1 MTRLTLRNIRAHKR
15 RLVGTALA
23 IVLGVAFLSATLV
36 MGDTMRDSFSGLYD
50 EMTAGTDVV
59 VRNET
64 VMGSEDLEQR
74 GPVPAEMLDRLAS
87 IEGVAAAAPGIEGSV
102 QILDR
107 QGDPIGGDG
116 PPVLADN
123 WVEDEILNPMVIRE
137 GRAPEGPGEVA
148 IDRDSARKAD
158 LTVGDTTTVR
168 TPAPLELE
176 LVGTYTLGDNDA
188 LNGATSVSF
197 ETDVAAE
204 LMTEPGQLS
213 TVRLRAESGVSSEL
227 LRDRVAAE
235 LDPGFEALTGT
246 ELADEYQ
253 ADTEKAFL
261 NILNTA
267 LLVFAGIAL
276 LVASFSIHN
285 TFSII
290 VAQRSRESALLR
302 ALGASRG
309 QVLFATA
316 LEALVVGLAGSAIG
330 LAAGVGLAVGLKALL
345 ASAGMELVT
354 SGVVVQ
360 PPALAAG
367 MVVGLVVTVVS
378 AVVPSLKA
386 SRVAPLAALRELAVD
401 QGSVSRS
408 RTLGGITMTLTGF
421 ALVVTGAL
429 VDGGSASLAG
439 LGAAVLVIGTV
450 VLGPVV
456 ARPVTAAIG
465 SPLAVAG
472 GTTGRIAR
480 RNVARNPRRTAG
492 SATAL
497 LVGVAVVALMATFA
511 SSLKTSMDQVV
522 DRTFRGDLVLDSG
535 WSGVGMSPELTR
547 QIGELDEVDTS
558 FGLALAALTI
568 DGRDEMPL
576 AADTEALGEVA
587 DLGVIEGSVDEL
599 QPGQL
604 AISETYAGSHDLA
617 MGSKVTADF
626 ADGAQQELT
635 VSAVYSERDL
645 MGDLVMLRD
654 DWIPHAGRTPTDLV
668 VLVGLADGVSID
680 EGRAAVQALSD
691 VHAGPT
697 VQDRDEY
704 LDTMAADLDQ
714 LLYLVYGLLGLA
726 VLIALMGI
734 ANTLSLGIHE
744 RTRELGLLRA
754 VGQSRRQLRST
765 VRWESVITAV
775 FGTVGGIG
783 LGTFLG
789 WGLVKAALS
798 SQGFGAVT
806 VPTATLVVVT
816 VMAAVAGVLAAV
828 RPARRAARLDILEA
842 VATS

>member
-36 MGDTMRDSFSGLYD
+36 MGDTMRDSFTGLYD

-74 GPVPAEMLDRLAS
+74 GPVSAEMVDRLAS
-87 IEGVAAAAPGIEGSV
+87 VDGVAAAAPGIEGSV

-107 QGDPIGGDG
+107 HGDPIGGDG

-148 IDRDSARKAD
+148 IDRDSARKAG
-158 LTVGDTTTVR
+158 LTVGETTTVR

-197 ETDVAAE
+197 ETEVAAE

-213 TVRLRAESGVSSEL
+213 TIRLRAESGVSSEL

-235 LDPGFEALTGT
+235 LDPGFEALTGA

-316 LEALVVGLAGSAIG
+316 LEASVIGLMGSAMG
-330 LAAGVGLAVGLKALL
+330 LAAGVGLAVGLEALL

-354 SGVVVQ
+354 SGVVVET
-360 PPALAAG
+360 PALAAG
-367 MVVGLVVTVVS
+367 MIVGLVVTLVS
-378 AVVPSLKA
+378 AIVPSLKA

-408 RTLGGITMTLTGF
+408 RTIAGPALVGTG
-421 ALVVTGAL
+421 LIMVVTGAL

-439 LGAAVLVIGTV
+439 LGAAVLVVGTV

-456 ARPVTAAIG
+456 ARPVTAVIG

-480 RNVARNPRRTAG
+480 RNVSRNPRRTAG

-547 QIGELDEVDTS
+547 EIGELDEVDTS
-558 FGLALAALTI
+558 FGLALAVLTL

-576 AADTEALGEVA
+576 AADTESLGEVA
-587 DLGVIEGSVDEL
+587 DLGVVEGSVDDL

-604 AISETYAGSHDLA
+604 AISENYAESHDLA
-617 MGSKVTADF
+617 MGSTVTAAF
-626 ADGAQQELT
+626 ADGAQQELS
-635 VSAVYSERDL
+635 VSAVYAERDL
-645 MGDLVMLRD
+645 MGDLVITTD
-654 DWIPHAGRTPTDLV
+654 DWIPHAGRTPTDLM
-668 VLVGLADGVSID
+668 VLVGLADGVSVD
-680 EGRAAVQALSD
+680 EGRAAVQAASD
-691 VHAGPT
+691 AHAGPT

-704 LDTMAADLDQ
+704 LDTMGAELDQ

-734 ANTLSLGIHE
+734 ANTLSLAIHE

-806 VPTATLVVVT
+806 IPTTTLLVVT
-816 VMAAVAGVLAAV
+816 GLAAVAGVLAAV

>member
-74 GPVPAEMLDRLAS
+74 GPVSAEMVDRLAS
-87 IEGVAAAAPGIEGSV
+87 VDGVAAAAPGIEGSV

-107 QGDPIGGDG
+107 HGDPIGGDG
-116 PPVLADN
+116 PPVVADN

-197 ETDVAAE
+197 ETEVAAE

-213 TVRLRAESGVSSEL
+213 TIRLRAESGVSSEL

-235 LDPGFEALTGT
+235 LDPGFEALTGA

-285 TFSII
+285 MFSII

-316 LEALVVGLAGSAIG
+316 LEASVIGLMGSAMG
-330 LAAGVGLAVGLKALL
+330 LAAGVGLAVGLEALL

-354 SGVVVQ
+354 SGVVVET
-360 PPALAAG
+360 PALAAG
-367 MVVGLVVTVVS
+367 MIVGLVVTLVS
-378 AVVPSLKA
+378 AIVPSLKA

-401 QGSVSRS
+401 QGSVS
-408 RTLGGITMTLTGF
+408 
-421 ALVVTGAL
+421 
-429 VDGGSASLAG
+429 
-439 LGAAVLVIGTV
+439 
-450 VLGPVV
+450 
-456 ARPVTAAIG
+456 
-465 SPLAVAG
+465 
-472 GTTGRIAR
+472 
-480 RNVARNPRRTAG
+480 
-492 SATAL
+492 
-497 LVGVAVVALMATFA
+497 
-511 SSLKTSMDQVV
+511 
-522 DRTFRGDLVLDSG
+522 
-535 WSGVGMSPELTR
+535 
-547 QIGELDEVDTS
+547 
-558 FGLALAALTI
+558 
-568 DGRDEMPL
+568 
-576 AADTEALGEVA
+576 
-587 DLGVIEGSVDEL
+587 
-599 QPGQL
+599 
-604 AISETYAGSHDLA
+604 
-617 MGSKVTADF
+617 
-626 ADGAQQELT
+626 
-635 VSAVYSERDL
+635 
-645 MGDLVMLRD
+645 
-654 DWIPHAGRTPTDLV
+654 
-668 VLVGLADGVSID
+668 
-680 EGRAAVQALSD
+680 
-691 VHAGPT
+691 
-697 VQDRDEY
+697 
-704 LDTMAADLDQ
+704 
-714 LLYLVYGLLGLA
+714 
-726 VLIALMGI
+726 
-734 ANTLSLGIHE
+734 
-744 RTRELGLLRA
+744 
-754 VGQSRRQLRST
+754 
-765 VRWESVITAV
+765 
-775 FGTVGGIG
+775 
-783 LGTFLG
+783 
-789 WGLVKAALS
+789 
-798 SQGFGAVT
+798 
-806 VPTATLVVVT
+806 
-816 VMAAVAGVLAAV
+816 
-828 RPARRAARLDILEA
+828 
-842 VATS
+842 